1 MRCVF
6 VATEIDCAMIVACS
20 LYCRRGSHGSLWR
33 KAASHDFTGKFLLRV
48 PYLILSLRI
57 CQRGVSMYVFMF
69 SVYGADICAATFT
82 HLAQAEGGC
91 AGGMHLPISGIA
103 LLLI

>member
-1 MRCVF
+1 MCDDCCMRRSVCIF
-6 VATEIDCAMIVACS
+6 VGDPTAENGRIAIDFA
-20 LYCRRGSHGSLWR
+20 
-33 KAASHDFTGKFLLRV
+33 GKFLLRV
-48 PYLILSLRI
+48 PCLILSLRI
-57 CQRGVSMYVFMF
+57 YQRGVSMYVFMF